1 VVLEMS
7 WASKLE
13 NLHDDS
19 ANKPSGEGWFTVAAF
34 KEETGYGFGKCY
46 KLINQAI
53 TNGKME
59 CYSGSEYSGSQKQL
73 VRRNWYRFIEPK

>member
-19 ANKPSGEGWFTVAAF
+19 ANKPSGEGWFTVADF

-73 VRRNWYRFIEPK
+73 VRRNWYRFIEPN